1 MNILRKLIFNRED
14 TRIKTMNTFQIII
27 CFLCCSLIVQRL
39 SGQRDTVVI
48 YKKID
53 TTELKLWI
61 HYPEKVK
68 KKHAAIIFF
77 HGGGWNNGSAEQFL
91 PQSEYLASLG
101 MVAISASYRLKN
113 VHGTTPKE
121 ALEDAKSAIRY
132 LRLNA
137 KELNILPNKI
147 AAGGGSAG
155 GHLAAAAYTSINI
168 NDPKDAI
175 DVSAKPNCLVLFN
188 PVIDNGPEG
197 YGYERIKAWFH
208 DISPMH
214 GITKKFPPTVFFLG
228 TKDALI
234 PVSTGELFRDK
245 INEAG
250 GQCTLFLYEGA
261 GHGFFGWKDGKNPY
275 YVETL
280 KQTEIFLRKH
290 KYLK

>member
-1 MNILRKLIFNRED
+1 MVI
-14 TRIKTMNTFQIII
+14 
-27 CFLCCSLIVQRL
+27 
-39 SGQRDTVVI
+39 I

-68 KKHAAIIFF
+68 KRHAAIIFF
-77 HGGGWNNGSAEQFL
+77 HGGGWNNGTAEQFF
-91 PQSEYLASLG
+91 PQSEYLASQG

-121 ALEDAKSAIRY
+121 ALEDAKSAIRF

-137 KELNILPNKI
+137 KELHILPNKI

-155 GHLAAAAYTSINI
+155 GHLAAAAFTSINI
-168 NDPKDAI
+168 NDPKDAV
-175 DVSAKPNCLVLFN
+175 DVSAKPNSLVLFN

-197 YGYERIKAWFH
+197 YGHERIKAWFP

-214 GITKKFPPTVFFLG
+214 GITKKFPPTVLFLG

-234 PVSTGELFRDK
+234 PVPTGELFRDK
-245 INEAG
+245 IKEAG

-280 KQTEIFLRKH
+280 KQTEIFLRQH

>member
-1 MNILRKLIFNRED
+1 MIILK
-14 TRIKTMNTFQIII
+14 KTFCTIGIL
-27 CFLCCSLIVQRL
+27 FLTYLL
-39 SGQRDTVVI
+39 SAQRDTVII

-53 TTELKLWI
+53 TTELKVWI
-61 HYPEKVK
+61 HYPDKVK
-68 KKHAAIIFF
+68 KRHSAIIFF
-77 HGGGWNNGSAEQFL
+77 HGGGWNNGTAEQFL
-91 PQSEYLASLG
+91 PQSEYLASQG
-101 MVAISASYRLKN
+101 MVAIRASYRLKN

-121 ALEDAKSAIRY
+121 ALEDAKSAIRF

-137 KELNILPNKI
+137 KELHILPNKI

-155 GHLAAAAYTSINI
+155 GHLAAAAFTSINI

-175 DVSAKPNCLVLFN
+175 AVSAKPNSLVLFN

-197 YGYERIKAWFH
+197 YGYERIKAWFP

-214 GITKKFPPTVFFLG
+214 GITKKFPPTVLFLG

-234 PVSTGELFRDK
+234 PVSTGEIFRDK
-245 INEAG
+245 IKAAG

-275 YVETL
+275 YDETL
-280 KQTEIFLRKH
+280 KQTEIFLRQQG
-290 KYLK
+290 YLK